1 VEKDVV
7 FGLQQGAAVLKEINQ
22 EMSLESVEKLMDDT
36 ADGIAY
42 QEVIHASIT
51 LTSGSIEFTCF
62 ASYE

>member
-7 FGLQQGAAVLKEINQ
+7 FGLQQGAAVLKEINK

-42 QEVIHASIT
+42 QEVVSNMVRLIV
-51 LTSGSIEFTCF
+51 GSVEFTCF
-62 ASYE
+62 EGYE